1 MQNTGRA
8 GFTIVEL
15 LIVIVIIA
23 VLAAITTVAYN
34 GLQQRA
40 VQSALSSQ
48 LANVSRL
55 VKLEQAKT
63 GQLPTS
69 LAALNDG
76 AGVPVTGDITLA
88 YTADIAANTFCMTGI
103 HKETTVYRT
112 TESGALTAGG
122 CNAIQ
127 GAAVTGS
134 MGGTTLTRITD
145 GLTASSGYHDGGTG
159 TAWVMV
165 DLGVARTVSYVT
177 VWHYYADGRRYN
189 NVKTEVSAD
198 GTNWTVVYDGAT
210 EGAYV
215 ETSAGKISTFAPTSV
230 RYIRDTISGNSVNAY
245 NHWVEI
251 QAS

>member
-1 MQNTGRA
+1 MNHKQH

-34 GLQQRA
+34 GIQQRA
-40 VQSALSSQ
+40 IQSTLTSQ
-48 LANVSRL
+48 LATVTRL

-63 GQLPTS
+63 GTLPTA
-69 LAALNDG
+69 LAAVNDG
-76 AGVPVTGDITLA
+76 QGVTTNGDITLA
-88 YTADIAANTFCMTGI
+88 YMADTAANTFCVTAI
-103 HKETTVYRT
+103 YKDTTLYRQ
-112 TESGALTAGG
+112 TESGSATQGG
-122 CNAIQ
+122 CNVAQ

-134 MGGTTLTRITD
+134 VTASTITRITD
-145 GLTASSGYHDGGTG
+145 GVVLSNSYHDGSTG

-165 DLGVARTVSYVT
+165 DLGVVRPLNYVT

-198 GTNWTVVYDGAT
+198 GVSWTTVFNGAT
-210 EGAYV
+210 AGAYPETAAGKTSV
-215 ETSAGKISTFAPTSV
+215 FPTTSA